1 MEPVV
6 EVEHEEVLHWVWA
19 EQHFRAEGLRT
30 SDGEAVVVEFPGWA
44 NRGAGPDF
52 QEARL
57 RIQDASGG
65 WTTHVGAV
73 ELHLRSS
80 GWTAH
85 GHHRNPDYNGVVLH
99 VVLYRDRE
107 SLATRQDGLNVPEVE
122 LAPLLWEEP
131 MPPHKEAK
139 ARMQKLAELPGR
151 CGAVGDHTSIRRVV
165 EHAAERRL
173 LTKAN
178 ALLERWGE
186 DDPEELLFQRIFRA
200 LGYSTH
206 AQPFEELAKLYPL
219 RELTPHLR
227 QPIRSARAT
236 VLSRWFGAC
245 GLLDSQHLPSDPTI
259 RRELQQWQSEWA
271 ELPRQVRVATRLR
284 QSSRPQNSPDRRLL
298 AMFHHLR
305 HTTTSGLAAAW
316 LEVLATLEGQAGQP
330 KFRNRIL
337 DASLALFPTPEWE
350 SWEQLGDSKQ
360 PMRLLGQ
367 DRLVIVWANAL
378 LPFFL
383 AQARHQQDTAL
394 EHLLFRMFLALPPEA
409 GNRITRFMQQRLAL
423 APSRRSPESLGHRQ
437 GLLQIHEDFCR
448 NFHQGC
454 PNCELPG
461 LVNSREEPV

>member
-1 MEPVV
+1 MTALEFP
-6 EVEHEEVLHWVWA
+6 EHEEVLHWVWA
-19 EQHFRAEGLRT
+19 EQHFRMEDLRT
-30 SDGEAVVVEFPGWA
+30 SDGAPVEVEFPGWS

-57 RIQDASGG
+57 RIQETSGE
-65 WTTHVGAV
+65 WVVHVGAV

-85 GHHRNPDYNGVVLH
+85 SHHHNPDYNGVVLH
-99 VVLYRDRE
+99 VVLYRDRQA
-107 SLATRQDGLNVPEVE
+107 LATREDGLAIPEVE
-122 LAPLLWEEP
+122 LAPLLWDAAL
-131 MPPHKEAK
+131 PPHKEAQ
-139 ARMQKLAELPGR
+139 ARMQKLAALPGR
-151 CGAVGDHTSIRRVV
+151 CGVIGTPLNIRRVV

-178 ALLERWGE
+178 ALLERWDEG
-186 DDPEELLFQRIFRA
+186 DPEELLFQRLFRA
-200 LGYSTH
+200 LGYTTH

-227 QPIRSARAT
+227 QPIRRARAT

-245 GLLDSQHLPSDPTI
+245 GLLDSRQLPSDPTI
-259 RRELQQWQSEWA
+259 RRELQQWQSEWE

-284 QSSRPQNSPDRRLL
+284 QSSRPQNAPDRRLL

-305 HTTTSGLAAAW
+305 HTATSGLAATW
-316 LEVLATLEGQAGQP
+316 LEVLATLEGHADQP
-330 KFRNRIL
+330 KFRNRVL
-337 DASLALFPTPEWE
+337 EASLARFPTPEWE
-350 SWEQLGDSKQ
+350 SWEQLGNSKQ

-383 AQARHQQDTAL
+383 AQARRQQDTAL
-394 EHLLFRMFLALPPEA
+394 EHLLFRMFLVLPPEA
-409 GNRITRFMQQRLAL
+409 GNRITRFMQQRLAIQ
-423 APSRRSPESLGHRQ
+423 PSRQSPENLGHRQ

-454 PNCELPG
+454 RRCEFPD
-461 LVNSREEPV
+461 LVHIR